1 MRQLIKMRSQ
11 HFDSSMEYAPVP
23 IAILDDHFR
32 FVKVN
37 RAMAKV
43 HRITSQAHVGKYL
56 AQVVPSLSP
65 LILPLLAKVY
75 ATREPAEAEVTGE
88 PAYLGPSR
96 PWLAVCFPAGQSEI
110 GFMALEATARRIED
124 AVRDTNQH
132 LVLALADLEQ
142 SSLVHEMARL
152 LQGAMVIEELYR
164 IVGNFAPR
172 LFPGSSGALCV
183 IDSSR
188 NVIET
193 TATWGD
199 SSVCKPISLPDDCW
213 ALRDGRAHL
222 VSDPQSGLICSH
234 NARDGQSAQICVPV
248 SAQSEMLGVLHLQN
262 RRGSSLEA
270 FTDIELRLVHVV
282 AEEIAL
288 SLANVGLR
296 EILRYQAFRDSL
308 TGLYNRRFLQEALDL
323 ELRRAVRRSL
333 PVAFVMLDVDG
344 FKKVNDAYGHAAG
357 DSLLQALATLL
368 QSKIRASDVLCRYG
382 GDEFCIVMPE
392 TSLEHAAMRGDE
404 CRSAVKLLSVQWE
417 GKILAGITISLGV
430 AAFPS
435 CPTSDVLF
443 READSALYSAKRS
456 GCDRVQT
463 SSLRRQPK

>member
-1 MRQLIKMRSQ
+1 
-11 HFDSSMEYAPVP
+11 
-23 IAILDDHFR
+23 
-32 FVKVN
+32 
-37 RAMAKV
+37 
-43 HRITSQAHVGKYL
+43 
-56 AQVVPSLSP
+56 
-65 LILPLLAKVY
+65 
-75 ATREPAEAEVTGE
+75 
-88 PAYLGPSR
+88 
-96 PWLAVCFPAGQSEI
+96 
-110 GFMALEATARRIED
+110 
-124 AVRDTNQH
+124 
-132 LVLALADLEQ
+132 
-142 SSLVHEMARL
+142 
-152 LQGAMVIEELYR
+152 MVIEELYR
-164 IVGNFAPR
+164 IVGNFTSR

-193 TATWGD
+193 TAMWGD
-199 SSVCKPISLPDDCW
+199 SSVCKPLFLPDDCW
-213 ALRDGRAHL
+213 ALRGGRAHL
-222 VSDPQSGLICSH
+222 VNDPRSGLICSH
-234 NARDGQSAQICVPV
+234 AAHDGQYAQICVPM
-248 SAQSEMLGVLHLQN
+248 SAQSEMLGFLHLQN
-262 RRGSSLEA
+262 RRDSSVEA
-270 FTDIELRLVHVV
+270 FTDTELRLVHVV

-344 FKKVNDAYGHAAG
+344 FKKVNDAYGHVAG
-357 DSLLQALATLL
+357 DLLLQALATLL

-404 CRSAVKLLSVQWE
+404 CRSAVKLLSVQWD
-417 GKILAGITISLGV
+417 GKILPGITISLGV

-443 READSALYSAKRS
+443 READSALYSAKSS

-463 SSLRRQPK
+463 SPLRRQPK

>member
-1 MRQLIKMRSQ
+1 
-11 HFDSSMEYAPVP
+11 MEYAPVP
-23 IAILDDHFR
+23 MAILDNHFR

-43 HRITSQAHVGKYL
+43 HRITSQAHVGNNF

-65 LILPLLAKVY
+65 LILPLLAKVH
-75 ATREPAEAEVTGE
+75 ATGEPAAAEITGE
-88 PAYLGPSR
+88 PAYLGTTR
-96 PWLAVCFPAGQSEI
+96 PWLAVCFPAGQSDI
-110 GFMALEATARRIED
+110 GFMALEATDRRIED
-124 AVRDTNQH
+124 AVRGANEH
-132 LVLALADLEQ
+132 LVSALADLER
-142 SSLVHEMARL
+142 SSLAHEMARL

-164 IVGNFAPR
+164 IVGNFASR
-172 LFPGSSGALCV
+172 LFPGSSGSLCV

-188 NVIET
+188 NVVET
-193 TATWGD
+193 TAIWGD
-199 SSVCKPISLPDDCW
+199 SSACEPIFLPDDCW
-213 ALRDGRAHL
+213 ALREGRAHL
-222 VSDPQSGLICSH
+222 VNDAQSGLICPH
-234 NARDGQSAQICVPV
+234 AARDGQYAQICVPM
-248 SAQSEMLGVLHLQN
+248 SAQSEMLGFLHLQN
-262 RRGSSLEA
+262 RARAPSVEA
-270 FTDIELRLVHVV
+270 FPDTELRLIHAV

-296 EILRYQAFRDSL
+296 EILRHQALRDAL
-308 TGLYNRRFLQEALDL
+308 TGMYNRRFLQEALDL
-323 ELRRAVRRSL
+323 ELRRAVRRRL

-344 FKKVNDAYGHAAG
+344 FKKINDAYGHAAG

-382 GDEFCIVMPE
+382 GDEFCIMMPE
-392 TSLEHAAMRGDE
+392 TSLEDAAMRGDE
-404 CRSAVKLLSVQWE
+404 CRSAVKLLSIEWE

-443 READSALYSAKRS
+443 READSALYSAKSS